1 MHWHEVLKTQSRPS
15 GRHNTKGE
23 YIMDEKTQKVLE
35 QIAMEESL
43 VLAECGGLDYRGIDK
58 DLAEVSIMTLRVML
72 ARAYELGRNSK
83 P

>member
-1 MHWHEVLKTQSRPS
+1 
-15 GRHNTKGE
+15 
-23 YIMDEKTQKVLE
+23 MDEKTQKVLE

-43 VLAECGGLDYRGIDK
+43 VLAERGGLDFRGIEQDS
-58 DLAEVSIMTLRVML
+58 AEISIMTLRMML

>member
-1 MHWHEVLKTQSRPS
+1 M
-15 GRHNTKGE
+15 NTE
-23 YIMDEKTQKVLE
+23 IQKALG

-43 VLAECGGLDYRGIDK
+43 VLAERGGLDFRGIDA
-58 DLAEVSIMTLRVML
+58 DTTEVGIMTLRMML

>member
-1 MHWHEVLKTQSRPS
+1 
-15 GRHNTKGE
+15 
-23 YIMDEKTQKVLE
+23 MDTEMQKALE

-43 VLAECGGLDYRGIDK
+43 VLADRGGLDFRGIDE
-58 DLAEVSIMTLRVML
+58 DLAEISIMTLRMML

>member
-1 MHWHEVLKTQSRPS
+1 
-15 GRHNTKGE
+15 
-23 YIMDEKTQKVLE
+23 MDTEIQKALE

-43 VLAECGGLDYRGIDK
+43 VLAKRGGLDFRGIDA
-58 DLAEVSIMTLRVML
+58 DTTEVSIMTLRMML